1 VQLNLTGRIAL
12 VTGGSRG
19 IGKEIS
25 RVLAQA
31 GAHVIINCSRSREQ
45 AETLE
50 DELVQSGH
58 RAEVFQ
64 ADVASPSEV
73 DALFAH
79 IRKAFDRLDVLVNNA
94 GIIKD
99 NLLLNMELSDW
110 ERVHDI
116 NLKGAFLCT
125 RSAAEL
131 MMFHR
136 AGKIINIASVSAVRG
151 GRGQTNYAAAKGG
164 LVAFTRAC
172 AVELSAKGIQVN
184 AVLPGMIVTD
194 MSGRVRKRAG
204 EEILKTIPCGRFGE
218 PRDVANLVLFLA
230 SDSSDYITGQAIAVD
245 GGQSVS

>member
-1 VQLNLTGRIAL
+1 VELNLTGKIAL

-19 IGKEIS
+19 IGREIS
-25 RVLAQA
+25 RALALA
-31 GAHVIINCSRSREQ
+31 GAHVVINYQRSREE
-45 AETLE
+45 AERLR
-50 DELVQSGH
+50 DELAQGRH
-58 RAEVFQ
+58 GAEVFQ
-64 ADVASPSEV
+64 ADVASPADV

-79 IRKAFDRLDVLVNNA
+79 IGKTFDRLDILVNNA

-99 NLLLNMELSDW
+99 NLLLTMELADW

-125 RSAAEL
+125 RAAAEL
-131 MMFHR
+131 MMFR
-136 AGKIINIASVSAVRG
+136 RSGKIINIASVSAMRG

-164 LVAFTRAC
+164 LVAFSRAC

-204 EEILKTIPCGRFGE
+204 EEILKTIPCGKFGE

-245 GGQSVS
+245 GGQSIS